1 MGACFGSGSHE
12 NQTLRIKNSEVKS
25 ISNGNHLSPT
35 LYWHN
40 NVDSKQGQ
48 RLELLNSTFYSDYER
63 PLQISDQNLNL
74 GDGTNRDSEILAIGN
89 RFYGALYG
97 LSNMLI
103 EQPSSIGTNTV
114 AGNIKLNPMSGGN
127 NIAKL
132 NYV

>member
-48 RLELLNSTFYSDYER
+48 RLELINSTFYSDYER